1 MRVSPFKANFHI
13 ITLNF
18 LIRGTKVSGKTYLR
32 PSSRNQLTVQPS
44 RVLFNSNYKSSLML
58 MKKTTLHLLLLC
70 FVTLAAS
77 GIQAQ
82 DIHFSQFY
90 QSPLNLNPALTGV
103 MNCNHRLVANY
114 RNQWASILKNNAYNT
129 YSASYDQKI
138 PVGRYDYFGVGGT
151 LWGDKAGSSEFATT
165 QLRGSGSYAKKM
177 GGYRKKAH
185 YLVLGADLGVSNRS
199 INVGN
204 LRWPSQNNGNG
215 QYDETKP
222 QEIIDDP
229 SFIFMDL
236 SAGALWFSVLSPDA
250 NFYFGGA
257 FNHLN
262 RANQS
267 FDRDDQTGDRISIPL
282 YSKFTFHAGG
292 EFMVAQKFGLSPGV
306 VTFFQGPS
314 WQVNVGNSF
323 KFLLGN
329 SRRYNQAF
337 QFGIWA
343 RMANR
348 LSDGKLLD
356 AVIASTRFDYEQFTI
371 GFSYDINTS
380 SLNPATN
387 GNGAFE
393 FSLVYKICGPERR
406 GVYCP
411 NF

>member
-1 MRVSPFKANFHI
+1 
-13 ITLNF
+13 
-18 LIRGTKVSGKTYLR
+18 
-32 PSSRNQLTVQPS
+32 
-44 RVLFNSNYKSSLML
+44 
-58 MKKTTLHLLLLC
+58 MKKTTLHFFTLC
-70 FVTLAAS
+70 IVMLSAVAAN
-77 GIQAQ
+77 AQ

-103 MNCNHRLVANY
+103 MNCNHRFVANY
-114 RNQWASILKNNAYNT
+114 RNQWASALKSNAFNT
-129 YSASYDQKI
+129 YSASYDQKV
-138 PVGRYDYFGVGGT
+138 PTGRYDYFGIGGT
-151 LWGDKAGSSEFATT
+151 LWGDKAGASEFATI
-165 QLRGSGSYAKKM
+165 QARVSGSYAKKM

-185 YLVLGADLGVSNRS
+185 YLVFGADVGLSNRS
-199 INVGN
+199 INSQQ
-204 LRWPSQNNGNG
+204 LQWPVQNNGNG
-215 QYDETKP
+215 VFDPTVGGEV
-222 QEIIDDP
+222 IDNP
-229 SFIFMDL
+229 SFLFADL
-236 SAGALWFSVLSPDA
+236 SAGVLWFSVFSKES

-257 FNHLN
+257 FSHLN

-267 FDRDDQTGDRISIPL
+267 FENQNIPL

-292 EFMVAQKFGLSPGV
+292 EFMTAQKFGLQPGV

-337 QFGIWA
+337 QFGVWA
-343 RMANR
+343 RLANK
-348 LSDGKLLD
+348 LSDEKLMD
-356 AVIASTRFDYEQFTI
+356 AVILSTRFDYEQFNI

-380 SLNPATN
+380 SLFAATN

-393 FSLVYKICGPERR
+393 FSMVYKICGPERR